1 MMSTETLE
9 SLGRSEVAL
18 ALLSKSD
25 EERISAIRAGFWIP
39 YPRAVEIL
47 ERLEDLLTHPR
58 VIRMPNMLIVGC
70 TNNGKSHILHR
81 FVEKHPPDPNP
92 AGDAAIWPVVFVEA
106 PSSPDKGDLYRGILQ
121 TLHIPYPKAARI
133 PDLEFQVKKVLAA
146 LKVKILIIDEIQHLI
161 AGGLTKQK
169 EFRNAIKSLGNELR
183 ISIVAAGVEEAFNA
197 FNTDPQL
204 SNRFAPVALPH
215 WTLDDDFVSLMAT
228 LEHRIPLREASNL
241 ATPEI
246 LIQVFDMGE
255 GILGEICAVITK
267 AAVQAIR
274 SKTEHITLDILNNLN
289 WVPPSMRPDKR
300 QYGL

>member
-1 MMSTETLE
+1 MSTETIQ
-9 SLGRSEVAL
+9 SVGRSDDAL

-39 YPRAVEIL
+39 YPRAVEVL
-47 ERLEDLLTHPR
+47 ESLEELLTHPR

-70 TNNGKSHILHR
+70 TNNGKSHILRH

-106 PSSPDKGDLYRGILQ
+106 PPSPDKGDLYRSILQ
-121 TLHIPYPKAARI
+121 ALSIPYPKAARI

-161 AGGLTKQK
+161 AGGLTKQR

-215 WTLDDDFVSLMAT
+215 WSLDNDFMNLLVT
-228 LEHRIPLREASNL
+228 LEHGIPLRFESNL

-246 LIQVFDMGE
+246 LIQVFGMSE
-255 GILGEICAVITK
+255 GVLGEICSVITK
-267 AAVQAIR
+267 AAVEAIR
-274 SKTEHITLDILNNLN
+274 SKTERITLEILSALN
-289 WVPPSMRPDKR
+289 WVPPSRRPDKR